1 MANPTLSEK
10 VEAIYKNPTMLANAK
25 DYLNMLAESEGTA
38 NQGDNGY
45 NIMFRGGKI
54 ADYKAHPNQRHE
66 YIDKQ
71 GRKGI
76 STAAGRYQF
85 IHSTYQE
92 TAKKLGITDFSP
104 ESQDKVAIALM
115 LERGVDFNDGADLAT
130 NVNKIN
136 NTWTSLTGS
145 TVGAQYHSQ
154 RDPQFLLNAFNKS
167 RTARGASPVT
177 TKWGNTTYQS
187 PANVGAPANIQ
198 QLMAESRS
206 YLESLGLPKGGL
218 LGETVRNIRNK
229 TYADSSYIPW
239 QMYRGNKFTVS
250 SNPYLTESNLASMDQ
265 RLHNTDPSA
274 EYGVS
279 SFGDGL
285 HPIVAIQQPNGT
297 VAIGTDVSTTIS
309 PAPALSDGGVPVED
323 AVLRAQHE
331 DADRAYLL
339 RPSGTT
345 AIDPDYIDF
354 RQVPQQTPVAVT
366 RPATN
371 NQPATT
377 APVSKTVASD
387 ASAST
392 ATTPLANNTGAS
404 QPTAPVTTATSTAPV
419 APELPKQPDAIPAP
433 YSNKD
438 FLADNMGLES
448 WDAMQETTPQ
458 VLQVGGFQIPWA
470 SSNQTDMTVDV
481 PLFPWLTPDG
491 AKSMLQ
497 SISIKSQDMPQAPV
511 KS

>member
-1 MANPTLSEK
+1 MANATLSEK

-38 NQGDNGY
+38 SQGDNGY

-71 GRKGI
+71 GRKGV

-85 IHSTYQE
+85 IHSTYEE

-145 TVGAQYHSQ
+145 TVGAKYHSQ

-167 RTARGASPVT
+167 RVARGAEPVT

-187 PANVGAPANIQ
+187 TTASIQPANLQ

-229 TYADSSYIPW
+229 TYADSGYIPW

-250 SNPYLTESNLASMDQ
+250 SNPYLTESNLVSMDQ
-265 RLHNTDPSA
+265 RLHNTDPNA

-279 SFGDGL
+279 SFGNGL
-285 HPIVAIQQPNGT
+285 HPTVAVQQPNGT
-297 VAIGTDVSTTIS
+297 VAIGTDVPTTIA

-331 DADRAYLL
+331 DAERAYLL

-354 RQVPQQTPVAVT
+354 RPVAQQTPVAVT
-366 RPATN
+366 RPATS
-371 NQPATT
+371 NQPVTT

-387 ASAST
+387 ASATT
-392 ATTPLANNTGAS
+392 ATTPLADNTGAS
-404 QPTAPVTTATSTAPV
+404 QPAAPATATASTTPV
-419 APELPKQPDAIPAP
+419 VPEIPEQSDIIPAP
-433 YSNKD
+433 YSDKD
-438 FLADNMGLES
+438 FLADNTGLES
-448 WDAMQETTPQ
+448 WDAMQKATPQ

-470 SSNQTDMTVDV
+470 SSNQDDAVSDV
-481 PLFPWLTPDG
+481 PLFSWLTPDG

-497 SISIKSQDMPQAPV
+497 SINIRSQDMPQAPAN
-511 KS
+511 S

>member
-1 MANPTLSEK
+1 MANATLSEK

-71 GRKGI
+71 GRKGV

-187 PANVGAPANIQ
+187 PADVGAPANAALPANIKQ
-198 QLMAESRS
+198 IAANAQS
-206 YLESLGLPKGGL
+206 YLESLGLGAGYTRKALEG
-218 LGETVRNIRNK
+218 IRNK
-229 TYADSSYIPW
+229 TYADSGYIPW
-239 QMYRGNKFTVS
+239 QMYQGNKFTVS
-250 SNPYLTESNLASMDQ
+250 SNPQLTQGNLQAMDD
-265 RLHNTDPSA
+265 RLRNTNPNVS
-274 EYGVS
+274 YGVS
-279 SFGDGL
+279 AFGNGL
-285 HPIVAIQQPNGT
+285 HPTVAIQQPNNT
-297 VAIGTDVSTTIS
+297 VAIGTDVPTTIAV
-309 PAPALSDGGVPVED
+309 APALSDGGVPVED
-323 AVLRAQHE
+323 ATIGPNRIPVQQTQLVEDTLQAPLR
-331 DADRAYLL
+331 
-339 RPSGTT
+339 T
-345 AIDPDYIDF
+345 A
-354 RQVPQQTPVAVT
+354 PQQPASKPLPTATPASQPVT
-366 RPATN
+366 
-371 NQPATT
+371 TT

-387 ASAST
+387 APASA

-404 QPTAPVTTATSTAPV
+404 QPTVSVTAPTAPTAPVPSPEVVTAATSPVSIPEFLMTEATPADVTTA
-419 APELPKQPDAIPAP
+419 
-433 YSNKD
+433 
-438 FLADNMGLES
+438 
-448 WDAMQETTPQ
+448 Q

-470 SSNQTDMTVDV
+470 TNSTTTSPASV
-481 PLFPWLTPDG
+481 PQFAWLTPDG
-491 AKSMLQ
+491 ARNMIQ
-497 SISIKSQDMPQAPV
+497 ATQIKPQDMPRAPV
-511 KS
+511 